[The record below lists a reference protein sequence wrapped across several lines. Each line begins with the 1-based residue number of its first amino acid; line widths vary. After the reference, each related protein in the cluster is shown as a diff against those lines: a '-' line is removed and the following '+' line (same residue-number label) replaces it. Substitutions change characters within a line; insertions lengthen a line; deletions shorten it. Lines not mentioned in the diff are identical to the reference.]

1 MQAKM
6 KEPEEKKPSE
16 EKSFVRSKSSQRTLT
31 LSGAASFGALS
42 IILSAILAPIIPR
55 VPGWGIAYIDPVS
68 IVWIM
73 CFFIFGTKAGLLC
86 CVIGTL
92 GLMPFDPFAP
102 IGPLMKFSATVA
114 LIIIPILLL
123 RLYKTEEGIKNSQKI
138 MKISNFL
145 ITSFLGI
152 LLRIVVMMWFN
163 ALLFLTLFAD
173 SFAYVNLEV
182 LGLPNVTGWSAI
194 TIMVIFINAETS
206 LWDLIIPYLTV
217 FGLKLDEKFE
227 IW

>member
-1 MQAKM
+1 MQVKM
-6 KEPEEKKPSE
+6 KETEEKKPSG

-31 LSGAASFGALS
+31 ISGAASFGALS
-42 IILSAILAPIIPR
+42 LVLSAILAPIIPR

-68 IVWIM
+68 IVWVM

-102 IGPLMKFSATVA
+102 IGPLMKFSATVV
-114 LIIIPILLL
+114 IIIVPVLLL
-123 RLYKTEEGIKNSQKI
+123 RLYKTREGMKNSQKI
-138 MKISNFL
+138 KKISNFA
-145 ITSFLGI
+145 ITSILGV

-163 ALLFLTLFAD
+163 VLLFLTLLAD
-173 SFAYVNLEV
+173 IFVFVNLEF

-194 TIMVIFINAETS
+194 IIMAIFINAETS
-206 LWDLIIPYLTV
+206 VWDLLIPYLTV

>member
-1 MQAKM
+1 M
-6 KEPEEKKPSE
+6 KKTEEVKPSE

-31 LSGAASFGALS
+31 ISGAASFGALS
-42 IILSAILAPIIPR
+42 LVLSAILAPIIPR
-55 VPGWGIAYIDPVS
+55 VPWWGIAYLDPVS

-102 IGPLMKFSATVA
+102 IGPLMKFSATVI
-114 LIIIPILLL
+114 LIVIPMLLL
-123 RLYKTEEGIKNSQKI
+123 KLYKTEEGVKNSQKI
-138 MKISNFL
+138 KKISNFA
-145 ITSFLGI
+145 ITSILSV
-152 LLRIVVMMWFN
+152 LLRIAVMMWFN
-163 ALLFLTLFAD
+163 ALLFLTLFAPL
-173 SFAYVNLEV
+173 FAYVNLEF

-194 TIMVIFINAETS
+194 IIMVIFINAETS
-206 LWDLIIPYLTV
+206 VWDLLIPYLTV
-217 FGLKLDEKFE
+217 FGLKLEEKFD

>member
-1 MQAKM
+1 M
-6 KEPEEKKPSE
+6 KKNEEVKPSE

-31 LSGAASFGALS
+31 ISGAASFGALS
-42 IILSAILAPIIPR
+42 LVLSAILAPIIPR
-55 VPGWGIAYIDPVS
+55 VPGWGIAYLDPVS

-102 IGPLMKFSATVA
+102 IGPLMKFSATVI
-114 LIIIPILLL
+114 LIVIPMLLL
-123 RLYKTEEGIKNSQKI
+123 KLYKTEEGVKNSQKI
-138 MKISNFL
+138 KKISNFA
-145 ITSFLGI
+145 ITSILSV

-163 ALLFLTLFAD
+163 ALLFLTLFAPL
-173 SFAYVNLEV
+173 FAYVNLEF

-194 TIMVIFINAETS
+194 IIMVIFINAETS
-206 LWDLIIPYLTV
+206 VWDLLIPYLSV
-217 FGLKLDEKFE
+217 FGLKLEEKFD

>member
-1 MQAKM
+1 M
-6 KEPEEKKPSE
+6 KKTEEVKPSE

-31 LSGAASFGALS
+31 ISGAASFGALS
-42 IILSAILAPIIPR
+42 LVLSAILAPIIPR
-55 VPGWGIAYIDPVS
+55 VPGWGIAYLDPVS

-102 IGPLMKFSATVA
+102 IGPLMKFSATVI
-114 LIIIPILLL
+114 LIVIPMLLL
-123 RLYKTEEGIKNSQKI
+123 KLYKTEEGVKNSQKI
-138 MKISNFL
+138 KKISNFA
-145 ITSFLGI
+145 ITSILSV
-152 LLRIVVMMWFN
+152 LLRIAVMMWFN
-163 ALLFLTLFAD
+163 ALLFLTLFAPL
-173 SFAYVNLEV
+173 FAYVNLEF

-194 TIMVIFINAETS
+194 IIMVIFINAETS
-206 LWDLIIPYLTV
+206 VWDLLIPYLTV
-217 FGLKLDEKFE
+217 FGLKLEEKFD